1 MTRFCLI
8 RHGQTEWNSK
18 HLIQGR
24 VDIPLNDYGK
34 LQSLKAAE
42 KLKQLN
48 INWDYVYS
56 SPLKRAY
63 ETAQIVCKE
72 CKINKQITKL
82 DELVEREFGEL
93 EGGIVGE
100 ANYKRMLSKDT
111 IGLEQI
117 EDLENRAVSIILKLS
132 ELHEDSNIL
141 IFTHSQV
148 IKALLLNLIKDF
160 DFTCALDNSS
170 LNFFEVDDG
179 IIHVVKINV

>member
-8 RHGQTEWNSK
+8 RHGQTEWNSL

-24 VDIPLNDYGK
+24 VDIPLNDTGK

-48 INWDYVYS
+48 IKWDYVYS

-72 CKINKQITKL
+72 CNINKPIIKL

-111 IGLEQI
+111 VGLEQI
-117 EDLENRAVSIILKLS
+117 EDLEDRAVSVILKLS
-132 ELHEDSNIL
+132 TLHKDANIL

-148 IKALLLNLIKDF
+148 IKALLLSLIKDF

-170 LNFFEVDDG
+170 LNFFEVEGKTISVD
-179 IIHVVKINV
+179 KINV